1 MPDQT
6 GSIRSCPQ
14 LSNRRSNG
22 VTEELKT
29 FADVLKAVPRPPDD
43 AKQGDRT
50 SYATKFANKLAVL
63 FANHLRST
71 FVGIL
76 PHADGTGQESRAR
89 TAKGFKKLDVNY
101 STPELGLGLGV
112 SLKHI
117 HQPDGTSKRY
127 TKNYSRN
134 DNELRS
140 EAMDYHERQPYA
152 VMIGVLFL
160 PYDAADDCTDK
171 NNPSSFGAAVRYFRN
186 RAGRT
191 HVDAPPDLFEK
202 FYIALYEHSGVD
214 QGKVDFYDVDRPKPP
229 FGRRPNPDEVV
240 TFEQFVEEV
249 IRVYDA
255 RNAPPFEWATDD

>member
-1 MPDQT
+1 MT
-6 GSIRSCPQ
+6 A
-14 LSNRRSNG
+14 
-22 VTEELKT
+22 ELKT
-29 FADVLKAVPRPPDD
+29 FADVLDAVPRPAED
-43 AKQGDRT
+43 AAQGTRT
-50 SYATKFANKLAVL
+50 KYATQFANKLAVL
-63 FANHLRST
+63 FANHLRAT
-71 FVGIL
+71 FKGIL

-117 HQPDGTSKRY
+117 HQRDSSTKRY

-160 PYDAADDCTDK
+160 PYDAAEDCGTKKSD
-171 NNPSSFGAAVRYFRN
+171 PSSFGAAIRYFRN
-186 RAGRT
+186 RAGRSR
-191 HVDAPPDLFEK
+191 VDAPADLFEK
-202 FYIALYEHSGVD
+202 FYIALYEHSGPD
-214 QGKVDFYDVDRPKPP
+214 RGKVDFYDVDRQKPP
-229 FGRRPNPDEVV
+229 FDRRPTPNEVV
-240 TFEQFVEEV
+240 TFEGFVDEV

-255 RNAPPFEWATDD
+255 RNDPPFHWAED

>member
-1 MPDQT
+1 MA
-6 GSIRSCPQ
+6 
-14 LSNRRSNG
+14 
-22 VTEELKT
+22 EELRT
-29 FADVLKAVPRPPDD
+29 FADVLDAVPRPPEG
-43 AKQGDRT
+43 AAQGTRT
-50 SYATKFANKLAVL
+50 AYATQFANKLAVL
-63 FANHLRST
+63 FANNLRST
-71 FVGIL
+71 FAGIL

-117 HQPDGTSKRY
+117 HQRDGKTKRY

-160 PYDAADDCTDK
+160 PYDAADDCGEK
-171 NNPSSFGAAVRYFRN
+171 NDPSSFGAAVRYFRN

-191 HVDAPPDLFEK
+191 YVSAPADLFEK
-202 FYIALYEHSGVD
+202 FYIALYEHSGED
-214 QGKVDFYDVDRPKPP
+214 RGKVDFYDVDRPKPP
-229 FGRRPNPDEVV
+229 FGRRPTPDEVV
-240 TFEQFVEEV
+240 DFDEFVDEV

-255 RNAPPFEWATDD
+255 RNDPPFEWAD